1 MANKTIEDRLNE
13 GRQYRN
19 IDVTAFERRTEEEE
33 GKSEK
38 IVSGYATTFNDPY
51 ILWTEPGYVIREQID
66 RAAFDECD
74 MTDVIMQYDH
84 QGRVFARTSNNTLA
98 TEPDDTGLHIRAKL
112 GGTEIGRQLYEE
124 IDGGYTTKMSF
135 GFKVEE
141 DRRDKAEKEDGTIE
155 ILRTIT
161 KISKLYDVSAVSLPA
176 NDATSISARSYGEGV
191 IAEVREEL
199 AAREERAKQI
209 QKIKLL
215 ANL

>member
-19 IDVTAFERRTEEEE
+19 IDVTAFERRTEGEE
-33 GKSEK
+33 GNSEK
-38 IVSGYATTFNDPY
+38 IVSGYATTFNQPY
-51 ILWTEPGYVIREQID
+51 VLWTEPGYVIREQID

-74 MTDVIMQYDH
+74 MGDVIMQYDH

-191 IAEVREEL
+191 IAEIREEL